1 LFLRQRQDGGNGRFC
16 WQTLL
21 TLVLNNATGLQLER
35 RFAVASV
42 LVFLGLVLF
51 MFQAGY
57 QWHKWQPSEP
67 EPTPPKRGR
76 KVVATPRDT
85 MIGKI

>member
-1 LFLRQRQDGGNGRFC
+1 M
-16 WQTLL
+16 
-21 TLVLNNATGLQLER
+21 
-35 RFAVASV
+35 ASV
-42 LVFLGLVLF
+42 LVFLGLMLF

-67 EPTPPKRGR
+67 ASAPPKRGG

>member
-1 LFLRQRQDGGNGRFC
+1 
-16 WQTLL
+16 
-21 TLVLNNATGLQLER
+21 
-35 RFAVASV
+35 
-42 LVFLGLVLF
+42 

-67 EPTPPKRGR
+67 ASAPPKRGR
-76 KVVATPRDT
+76 EAVLTPRDT